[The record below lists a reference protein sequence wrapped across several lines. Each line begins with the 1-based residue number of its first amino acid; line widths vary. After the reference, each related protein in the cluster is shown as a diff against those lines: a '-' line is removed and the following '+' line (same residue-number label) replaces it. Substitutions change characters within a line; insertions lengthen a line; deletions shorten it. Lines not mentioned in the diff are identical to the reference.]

1 MKLNAKNQSL
11 GVLRSLLLLVLIIFG
26 VWILDERGLLAVV
39 LEGDKSQI
47 STVIG
52 CLWIISSIYWL
63 YLSKLISDERNSFEN
78 MEFKNKKLLVSRF
91 FNSLEKNEDKDV
103 LINAFES
110 EFEKKISYGVV
121 ASDVALKLGLLG
133 TIIGFISVPLGIG
146 GGSLM
151 VPFMRTFGYD
161 IRKSIGTAAAVGF
174 LIAVSGT
181 ITMITGGEIIN
192 NVNTPFSIGYINLLG
207 FIVFVPV
214 TMLMARIGAKA
225 VYKINKKLLSKIF
238 GIFLIIVSL
247 RSFLE
252 YLNIN

>member
-47 STVIG
+47 SKVIG

-63 YLSKLISDERNSFEN
+63 YLSKIISDERNSFEN

-133 TIIGFISVPLGIG
+133 TIIGFI
-146 GGSLM
+146 LM
-151 VPFMRTFGYD
+151 LKPIADLNSTSPEDLKMALSSMSSGM
-161 IRKSIGTAAAVGF
+161 AVA
-174 LIAVSGT
+174 LYT
-181 ITMITGGEIIN
+181 TLTG
-192 NVNTPFSIGYINLLG
+192 L
-207 FIVFVPV
+207 
-214 TMLMARIGAKA
+214 
-225 VYKINKKLLSKIF
+225 
-238 GIFLIIVSL
+238 IVSTLL
-247 RSFLE
+247 RIQFHFLATWIISL
-252 YLNIN
+252 LNDLAFYTENNFE

>member
-1 MKLNAKNQSL
+1 MKLNVKNQSL

-63 YLSKLISDERNSFEN
+63 YLSKIISDERNSFEN

-133 TIIGFISVPLGIG
+133 TIIGFI
-146 GGSLM
+146 LM
-151 VPFMRTFGYD
+151 LKPIADLNSTSPEDLKMALSSMSSGM
-161 IRKSIGTAAAVGF
+161 AVALYTTLTG
-174 LIAVSGT
+174 LIVS
-181 ITMITGGEIIN
+181 
-192 NVNTPFSIGYINLLG
+192 
-207 FIVFVPV
+207 
-214 TMLMARIGAKA
+214 TMLRIQFHFSATW
-225 VYKINKKLLSKIF
+225 IISLLNDLAF
-238 GIFLIIVSL
+238 YTENNF
-247 RSFLE
+247 E
-252 YLNIN
+252 

>member
-1 MKLNAKNQSL
+1 MKLNVKNQSL

-26 VWILDERGLLAVV
+26 VWILDERGFLAVV

-63 YLSKLISDERNSFEN
+63 YLSKIISDERNSFKN

-110 EFEKKISYGVV
+110 EFEKKISYGLI

-133 TIIGFISVPLGIG
+133 TIIGFI
-146 GGSLM
+146 LM
-151 VPFMRTFGYD
+151 LKPIADLNSTSPEDLKMALSSMSSGM
-161 IRKSIGTAAAVGF
+161 AVA
-174 LIAVSGT
+174 LYT
-181 ITMITGGEIIN
+181 TLTG
-192 NVNTPFSIGYINLLG
+192 L
-207 FIVFVPV
+207 
-214 TMLMARIGAKA
+214 
-225 VYKINKKLLSKIF
+225 
-238 GIFLIIVSL
+238 IVSTLL
-247 RSFLE
+247 RIQFHFSATWIISL
-252 YLNIN
+252 LNDLAFYTENNFE

>member
-47 STVIG
+47 STVIA

-63 YLSKLISDERNSFEN
+63 YLSKIISDERNSFEN

-133 TIIGFISVPLGIG
+133 TIIGFI
-146 GGSLM
+146 LM
-151 VPFMRTFGYD
+151 LKPIADLNSTSPEDLKIALSSMSSGM
-161 IRKSIGTAAAVGF
+161 AVA
-174 LIAVSGT
+174 LYT
-181 ITMITGGEIIN
+181 TLTG
-192 NVNTPFSIGYINLLG
+192 L
-207 FIVFVPV
+207 
-214 TMLMARIGAKA
+214 
-225 VYKINKKLLSKIF
+225 
-238 GIFLIIVSL
+238 IVSTLL
-247 RSFLE
+247 RIQFHFLATWIISL
-252 YLNIN
+252 LNDLAFYTENNFE

>member
-1 MKLNAKNQSL
+1 MKFNTQNQSL

-63 YLSKLISDERNSFEN
+63 YLSKIISDERNSFEN

-133 TIIGFISVPLGIG
+133 TIIGFI
-146 GGSLM
+146 LM
-151 VPFMRTFGYD
+151 LKPIADLNSTSPEDLKMALSSMSSGM
-161 IRKSIGTAAAVGF
+161 AVA
-174 LIAVSGT
+174 LYT
-181 ITMITGGEIIN
+181 TLTG
-192 NVNTPFSIGYINLLG
+192 L
-207 FIVFVPV
+207 
-214 TMLMARIGAKA
+214 
-225 VYKINKKLLSKIF
+225 
-238 GIFLIIVSL
+238 IVSTLL
-247 RSFLE
+247 RIQFHFSATWIISL
-252 YLNIN
+252 LNDLAFYTENNFE

>member
-1 MKLNAKNQSL
+1 MKLNVKNQSL

-63 YLSKLISDERNSFEN
+63 YLSKIISDERNSFEN

-110 EFEKKISYGVV
+110 GFEKKISYGVV

-133 TIIGFISVPLGIG
+133 TIIGFI
-146 GGSLM
+146 LM
-151 VPFMRTFGYD
+151 LKPIADLNSTSPEDLKIALSSMSSGM
-161 IRKSIGTAAAVGF
+161 AVA
-174 LIAVSGT
+174 LYT
-181 ITMITGGEIIN
+181 TLTG
-192 NVNTPFSIGYINLLG
+192 L
-207 FIVFVPV
+207 
-214 TMLMARIGAKA
+214 
-225 VYKINKKLLSKIF
+225 
-238 GIFLIIVSL
+238 IVSTLL
-247 RSFLE
+247 RIQFHFSATWIISL
-252 YLNIN
+252 LNDLAFYTENNFE

>member
-1 MKLNAKNQSL
+1 MKLNVKNQSL

-103 LINAFES
+103 LISAFES

-133 TIIGFISVPLGIG
+133 TIIGFI
-146 GGSLM
+146 LM
-151 VPFMRTFGYD
+151 LKPIADLNSTSPEDLKMALSSMSSGM
-161 IRKSIGTAAAVGF
+161 AVA
-174 LIAVSGT
+174 LYT
-181 ITMITGGEIIN
+181 TLTG
-192 NVNTPFSIGYINLLG
+192 L
-207 FIVFVPV
+207 
-214 TMLMARIGAKA
+214 
-225 VYKINKKLLSKIF
+225 
-238 GIFLIIVSL
+238 IVSTLL
-247 RSFLE
+247 RIQFHFSATWIISL
-252 YLNIN
+252 LNDLAFYTENNFE